1 MDSECKEVS
10 NQIKDNKKYGYAV
23 MKINAE
29 KTAIVLET
37 KGEKLADRQEST
49 TKESFDEMRAFVLK
63 CEEPRYILADITYDR
78 KGGGRNDVVVYIY
91 W

>member
-1 MDSECKEVS
+1 
-10 NQIKDNKKYGYAV
+10 

-49 TKESFDEMRAFVLK
+49 TKESFDEMRAFVLQ